1 MENNITNASEFSIG
15 SVLSSTYATLL
26 RNPGVFFGICF
37 IALIPMIATDI
48 IQHLY
53 PSNTRGGFTA
63 GFGIINMLV
72 QGAISYAVYQSLRGN
87 TVTISESV
95 SRCTPKLGSLIG
107 VSILTFFGIAL
118 GFLLLVIPGIILM
131 CKWAVTVQ
139 TCVVENLGA
148 QESLKRSS
156 ELTKDYRVK
165 IFFLSLIG
173 LVSNLFVLFLSNFI
187 GILLFPKQEIIVIF
201 LSNFIFLIPYTFWDV
216 MTAVIYYRLRE
227 AKEGTA
233 IDNLANVFD

>member
-1 MENNITNASEFSIG
+1 
-15 SVLSSTYATLL
+15 
-26 RNPGVFFGICF
+26 
-37 IALIPMIATDI
+37 
-48 IQHLY
+48 
-53 PSNTRGGFTA
+53 
-63 GFGIINMLV
+63 
-72 QGAISYAVYQSLRGN
+72 
-87 TVTISESV
+87 
-95 SRCTPKLGSLIG
+95 
-107 VSILTFFGIAL
+107 
-118 GFLLLVIPGIILM
+118 M

>member
-1 MENNITNASEFSIG
+1 MENNLATASEFSIG
-15 SVLSSTYATLL
+15 SVLSSTYIILL
-26 RNPGVFFGICF
+26 RNPGVLFGICF

-53 PSNTRGGFTA
+53 PSSTRGFTA
-63 GFGIINMLV
+63 AFGIINMLV
-72 QGAISYAVYQSLRGN
+72 QGALSYAVYQSLRGN

-118 GFLLLVIPGIILM
+118 GFLLLLIPGIILM
-131 CKWAVTVQ
+131 CKWAVSVQ
-139 TCVVENLGA
+139 ACVVENLGA
-148 QESLKRSS
+148 SESMKRSS
-156 ELTKDYRVK
+156 ELTKDYRLK

-173 LVSNLFVLFLSNFI
+173 LVSNIFILVLGNAV
-187 GILLFPKQEIIVIF
+187 GTLLFPKQEIIVIF
-201 LSNFIFLIPYTFWDV
+201 FSNFIFLIPYTFWDV